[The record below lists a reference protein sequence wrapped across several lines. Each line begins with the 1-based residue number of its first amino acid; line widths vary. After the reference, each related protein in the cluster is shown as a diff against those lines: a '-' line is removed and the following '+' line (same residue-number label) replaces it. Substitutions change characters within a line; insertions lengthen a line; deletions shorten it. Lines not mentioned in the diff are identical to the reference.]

1 MSTTREVDGVEGIVE
16 YSFPRGHL
24 GHLKPEEEDALK
36 TFKERIENEVYK
48 IGNDEDEFGYYND
61 ALLLRFLR
69 ARHFNVQDAIAQFIA
84 TEEWRNANEIDT
96 LYRTIDLEQYEET
109 RRLYPQWTGRRDRH
123 GIPVYVYEVKHLDSK
138 TMSAYEKS
146 AIKTHTMAKSDVK
159 TPQKLVRLFALYEN
173 LIRFVMPLCTVLTDR
188 EYPTTPITQTNNIVD
203 ISGVSL
209 RMFWNLRAHMQDAS
223 TLATAH
229 YPETLGR
236 IFIIGAPSFF
246 PTVWGWI
253 KRWFDPITTSKIF
266 ILSHNDMKA
275 TLESYIDPANLPKQY
290 GGELDFEFGQAPVLD
305 PALRDVLKWEGSY
318 TDFPRG
324 PIYWTD
330 KGDHIEATAVGH
342 AGQNERRDTIC
353 TVRKAAPRKSM
364 TNKNV
369 NGDTTG
375 RSPSTKSELQS
386 ELLITTTAADELV
399 PVSLPDA
406 HSHSPSEVAAA
417 IPSEPQ
423 QDQI

>member
-1 MSTTREVDGVEGIVE
+1 MSTTNQVDGVESIVE

-36 TFKERIENEVYK
+36 DFKERIENEFYK
-48 IGNDEDEFGYYND
+48 TGNVEDEFGYYND

-188 EYPTTPITQTNNIVD
+188 EYPRTPITQTNNIVD

-305 PALRDVLKWEGSY
+305 PALKDVLKWEGSY
-318 TDFPRG
+318 TDFPHG
-324 PIYWTD
+324 PIYWSD

-342 AGQNERRDTIC
+342 VGHNERRDTVC
-353 TVRKAAPRKSM
+353 TVQKITQRQSL

-369 NGDTTG
+369 NGDTPG
-375 RSPSTKSELQS
+375 RSPSTKSELRS
-386 ELLITTTAADELV
+386 DLPITTTVDELV
-399 PVSLPDA
+399 PVTLSDA
-406 HSHSPSEVAAA
+406 NSHSPSEVTAA
-417 IPSEPQ
+417 IPSEAQ

>member
-1 MSTTREVDGVEGIVE
+1 MSTTREVDEVESIVE

-36 TFKERIENEVYK
+36 NFRECIENEFYK
-48 IGNDEDEFGYYND
+48 TGNEEDEFGYYND

-69 ARHFNVQDAIAQFIA
+69 ARHFNVQDAIAQFLA

-188 EYPTTPITQTNNIVD
+188 EYPRTPITQTNNIVD

-318 TDFPRG
+318 TDFPGG

-353 TVRKAAPRKSM
+353 TVRKTAPRQSL
-364 TNKNV
+364 TNKDV

-386 ELLITTTAADELV
+386 EPLITTTAADELV
-399 PVSLPDA
+399 PVTLPDA
-406 HSHSPSEVAAA
+406 QSHSPREVAAA

-423 QDQI
+423 EDQI